1 MDSRKEIVTMAKQI
15 KPQIIIDS
23 GTSYSKVYHLSSHAY
38 EVIPS
43 NRIKE
48 LTADYSVAAATGH
61 NANRLSGY
69 VVNELIALAKG
80 AESYI
85 KDEDT
90 YTVVDCGSRDIKY
103 ISVSQGVATMDWNAE
118 CGAFC
123 GQIVELLQRHFQ
135 CNPNSI
141 QPADR
146 PLSLTCGILGM
157 TRMFDLI
164 ADDCDPDYAFARFMK
179 GLADNVH
186 AFAKKPDVLYISGG
200 LCDNPLFLRSF
211 DSVQVIPLG
220 RFVLVDGLRMMI
232 GENDSQ

>member
-1 MDSRKEIVTMAKQI
+1 MVARKEDMIMAKQM
-15 KPQIIIDS
+15 KPGIILDS
-23 GTSYSKVYHLSSHAY
+23 GTSYSKVYHLDSDTY

-43 NRIKE
+43 RHIKE
-48 LTADYSVAAATGH
+48 IICRYTVVAATGH
-61 NANRLSGY
+61 NAHRLSGR

-80 AESYI
+80 AQAHVRGT
-85 KDEDT
+85 DT

-103 ISVSQGVATMDWNAE
+103 IRVEQGSVTMDWNAE

-135 CNPNSI
+135 CNPDQI
-141 QPADR
+141 PPADR
-146 PLSLTCGILGM
+146 ALSLTCGILGM

-179 GLADNVH
+179 GLADNVYT
-186 AFAKKPDVLYISGG
+186 FAKKPDILYISGG

-211 DSVQVIPLG
+211 SLTQVVPLG
-220 RFVLVDGLRMMI
+220 RFVLVDGVRQI
-232 GENDSQ
+232 VASADA